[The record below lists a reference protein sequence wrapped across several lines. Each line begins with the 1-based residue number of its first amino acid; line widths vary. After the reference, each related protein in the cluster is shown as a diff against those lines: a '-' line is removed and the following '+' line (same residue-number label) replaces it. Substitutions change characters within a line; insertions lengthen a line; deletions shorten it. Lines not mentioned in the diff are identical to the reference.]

1 MGCGRSRPFR
11 SPSAPNSPAVILH
24 FSLSSIL
31 QQCCTVELS
40 WTTPCGCGIACVAKA
55 DPISK
60 SSETIVTSPSPTEP
74 REWQTW
80 LDWPLSVETV
90 FEAGA
95 ICHTRG
101 IFSLIRVRHRGY
113 ASCTSPRD
121 SILILA
127 RCATFSTSL
136 PRLSSGYLSH
146 LRT

>member
-1 MGCGRSRPFR
+1 VLNMARLRQIPTVSITV
-11 SPSAPNSPAVILH
+11 SALQPCRH
-24 FSLSSIL
+24 FTL
-31 QQCCTVELS
+31 VEIS
-40 WTTPCGCGIACVAKA
+40 WTPCGCGIACAAKA
-55 DPISK
+55 DAISK
-60 SSETIVTSPSPTEP
+60 SSEIIVTSPSPTER

-80 LDWPLSVETV
+80 LDWPLFVETV